1 MGCAPSAPAT
11 TAAQPRPPAGRY
23 VYGGPVDAAPAL
35 APPPPGGPTP
45 DQVQFIAEALKGT
58 ALLGRAPRARA
69 LVAARATRSA
79 PAAGALIYAEGA
91 ASDAVYVVEDGAVAV
106 GTSQKTRAHCFG
118 EEALLG
124 PARHREA
131 ATSKECVVWR
141 VDAKEARRCVAVCAH
156 AKDHRH
162 ITALARVGLLEGLTG
177 AQLQL
182 TAAACEETQYEAG
195 AIIVKK
201 GATGD
206 TMYCVLEGSVDCA
219 EIGTGPVS
227 LRDLHLKAGE
237 YFGERSL
244 VCDQFRAAT
253 VTARTGTVLLEL
265 ARPRF
270 ISALGAPLRQVLD
283 ANLRLN
289 VLASVEVLDQLTP
302 DERVRC
308 AALFVE
314 KVFEAGEI
322 VVRQGEMGD
331 AFYVVKSGRCRVEV
345 GAERRVVG
353 ALEPGNYFGERALLG
368 ADVRTASVVAEDRVE
383 CALLSRRAF
392 EGALGPLARIRARGA
407 AAATPRWPCEA
418 LELGAVLKGAFG
430 AATVV
435 KAPDGRAYLL
445 RAPVPWLRRAAPWP
459 APLGIYGDGS
469 RLVARAPGG
478 PLRARGP
485 LSDGQVL
492 FYAAGVRDALA
503 QVHALGVVVRAL
515 SPDDIHVDQDG
526 RPVLAEFAA
535 AKTLAEGARTYTLVG
550 FAHYLSP
557 EQVLGSGHDTSSDL
571 WALGCLVHELATGSV
586 PFASLVETI
595 AGAYAPPP
603 TASGRAAAALLAVD
617 AAARG
622 GALTGLD
629 AGAAPPWTP
638 PPGHVAEGR
647 PDAARWDAW

>member
-11 TAAQPRPPAGRY
+11 TAARPRPPAGRY
-23 VYGGPVDAAPAL
+23 VYGGPVDAAAAL
-35 APPPPGGPTP
+35 APPPPGGPTA
-45 DQVQFIAEALKGT
+45 DQVQFIAEALRAT
-58 ALLGRAPRARA
+58 TLLKQTPRVRA
-69 LVAARATRSA
+69 LAAARATRLDV
-79 PAAGALIYAEGA
+79 AAGARIYAAGA

-124 PARHREA
+124 PGMYCEA
-131 ATSKECVVWR
+131 ATSQQCIVWR
-141 VDAKEARRCVAVCAH
+141 VCAKDARRCVAVCAH
-156 AKDHRH
+156 AKDHRR

-177 AQLQL
+177 VQLQL
-182 TAAACEETQYEAG
+182 TAAACEEICYEAG
-195 AIIVKK
+195 AIIVQK

-206 TMYCVLEGSVDCA
+206 AMYCVLEGSVDCT
-219 EIGTGPVS
+219 EIGTGPVP

-253 VTARTGTVLLEL
+253 VTARTETMLLEL
-265 ARPRF
+265 ARPRCM
-270 ISALGAPLRQVLD
+270 SALGAPLRRVLD

-302 DERVRC
+302 AERVRC
-308 AALFVE
+308 AALFAE
-314 KVFEAGEI
+314 QVFEAGDI
-322 VVRQGEMGD
+322 VVRQGDLGD

-368 ADVRTASVVAEDRVE
+368 DDIRTASVVAEDRVE

-392 EGALGPLARIRARGA
+392 EGALGPLARLRARGA
-407 AAATPRWPCEA
+407 AVNTPCWPREA
-418 LELGAVLKGAFG
+418 LEPGAVLQGAFG

-459 APLGIYGDGS
+459 VSLGIYGDGS

-478 PLRARGP
+478 PLRDRGP
-485 LSDGQVL
+485 LSDKEVL
-492 FYAAGVRDALA
+492 FYAAGVGAALA
-503 QVHALGVVVRAL
+503 AVHASGVVVRAL
-515 SPDDIHVDQDG
+515 SPDDVHVDEAG

-535 AKTLAEGARTYTLVG
+535 AKTLAAGARTYTLVG
-550 FAHYLSP
+550 FAPYLSP

-603 TASGRAAAALLAVD
+603 TAPGRAAAALLAAD

-622 GALTGLD
+622 GALAGLD

-638 PPGHVAEGR
+638 PPGHVAAGR
-647 PDAARWDAW
+647 PGTARWDAW